1 MRIIGII
8 IIVLFAFF
16 LGASFYA
23 GMFDRL
29 SLEVAEVGPYPI
41 VYREN
46 KGPYD
51 GVKFALHDVYH
62 YLKTKRMQWTTRGI
76 GIFYD
81 DPRMV
86 KPQDLQSI
94 AGCVTD
100 TMLTNLAAPYKS
112 QVLPKTRAIVGT
124 FRIRSFLSNFTGTEK
139 YYSAKDKFAK
149 KNDCVLAGP
158 VIELFDMGA
167 RRVFYIAPVK

>member
-16 LGASFYA
+16 LGTSFYA
-23 GMFDRL
+23 GMFDKL
-29 SLEVAEVGPYPI
+29 SLEIAEVGPYPI
-41 VYREN
+41 VYREH

-51 GVKFALHDVYH
+51 GVKFALHDVYQ
-62 YLKTKRMQWTTRGI
+62 YLKTRRMQWTTKGI

-81 DPRMV
+81 DPQTV
-86 KPQDLQSI
+86 KPQDLRSI
-94 AGCVTD
+94 AGYVTD
-100 TMLTNLAAPYKS
+100 TLLTNLAAPYKS
-112 QVLPKTRAIVGT
+112 QILPKTRAIVGT

-139 YYSAKDKFAK
+139 YYSAKADFAK
-149 KNDCVLAGP
+149 KNNLVLAGP

>member
-51 GVKFALHDVYH
+51 GVKFALHDVYQ
-62 YLKTKRMQWTTRGI
+62 YLKTKRMQWTTKGI
-76 GIFYD
+76 GVFYD
-81 DPRMV
+81 DPRTV
-86 KPQDLQSI
+86 KPRDLRSI

-100 TMLTNLAAPYKS
+100 TLLTNLATPYKS

-124 FRIRSFLSNFTGTEK
+124 FRIRSFLSNATGTEK
-139 YYSAKDKFAK
+139 YYSSKDTFAK
-149 KNDCVLAGP
+149 KNNVQLTGP